1 MNPAA
6 RRISP
11 AVLAEALYL
20 VNLLLAPGLA
30 FLALLVLFRRHRD
43 SADALTRIHV
53 RQSFAASVVAGV
65 LLVVVPGLIAL
76 TGDLSQPGAWTVLL
90 LYFVSCH
97 GALVLLGVL
106 ALARALAGQPY
117 SYPLLGRLR

>member
-1 MNPAA
+1 MNAA
-6 RRISP
+6 PRRISR

-43 SADALTRIHV
+43 SADALTRVHT
-53 RQSFAASVVAGV
+53 RQAFAASLVAGT

-76 TGDLSQPGAWTVLL
+76 TGDLSQPAVWTMLL
-90 LYFVSCH
+90 LYFVCCH
-97 GALVLLGVL
+97 AGLVMLGVL
-106 ALARALAGQPY
+106 ALARALAGQAY
-117 SYPLLGRLR
+117 VYPLLGGFR

>member
-1 MNPAA
+1 MNAA
-6 RRISP
+6 HQRFSP
-11 AVLAEALYL
+11 AVLAEVLYL

-30 FLALLVLFRRHRD
+30 FLALLVLFRRHRA
-43 SADALTRIHV
+43 SVDALVRVHV

-76 TGDLSQPGAWTVLL
+76 TGDLSRPGVWTLLL

-97 GALVLLGVL
+97 AGLVMLGVL
-106 ALARALAGQPY
+106 ALARALAGKPCA
-117 SYPLLGRLR
+117 YPLPGALR

>member
-1 MNPAA
+1 MNPVP

-11 AVLAEALYL
+11 AVLAEVLYL

-76 TGDLSQPGAWTVLL
+76 TGDLSRPGIWTLLL

-97 GALVLLGVL
+97 AGLVMLGVL
-106 ALARALAGQPY
+106 ALARALAGKPCA
-117 SYPLLGRLR
+117 YPLPGALR

>member
-65 LLVVVPGLIAL
+65 LLVAVPGLIAL

-97 GALVLLGVL
+97 AALVMLGVL
-106 ALARALAGQPY
+106 ALARALAGKPCA
-117 SYPLLGRLR
+117 YPLPGALR

>member
-1 MNPAA
+1 MNPVP

-11 AVLAEALYL
+11 AVLAEVLYL

-30 FLALLVLFRRHRD
+30 FLALLVLFRRHRA

-53 RQSFAASVVAGV
+53 RQSFAASVVAGM

-76 TGDLSQPGAWTVLL
+76 TGDLSRPGIWTLLL

-97 GALVLLGVL
+97 AGLVMLGVL
-106 ALARALAGQPY
+106 ALARALAGKPCA
-117 SYPLLGRLR
+117 YPLPGALR

>member
-1 MNPAA
+1 MNPVP

-30 FLALLVLFRRHRD
+30 FLALLVLFRRHRA

-53 RQSFAASVVAGV
+53 RQSFAASVVAGM

-76 TGDLSQPGAWTVLL
+76 TGDLSRPGVWTLLL
-90 LYFVSCH
+90 LYFVCCH
-97 GALVLLGVL
+97 AGLVMLGVL
-106 ALARALAGQPY
+106 ALARALAGQPCA
-117 SYPLLGRLR
+117 YPLLGGLR